1 MQCYSAVVPSVM
13 LTPVLRPE
21 KDHPAQLRALYEL
34 FQAHPEYRETVRLI
48 LIGGS
53 RNAEDAARVELL
65 RALAVKL
72 GINVTSFAAMDGWRR

>member
-1 MQCYSAVVPSVM
+1 MQSRVAIPSGE
-13 LTPVLRPE
+13 LTLISSPE

-65 RALAVKL
+65 RTLAVKL
-72 GINVTSFAAMDGWRR
+72 GINVTSFAAMDGWTR